1 MQLELPQK
9 IESERECGCTCA
21 ILPPN
26 QYPPPKN
33 HWTSNQ
39 ATLHEGISGF
49 RWIFQRAEEILQTQT
64 CSKDDIFEPLKLSAL
79 HLLANWNWEGGVLG
93 TNGTWPWKNS
103 MNKSLPCMTHKK
115 LISFLRRCQWFFGH
129 FHSKNFGHL
138 CFFFSSSFHSLLLKH
153 MEGSTI
159 TPLKTKMTLEHP
171 PFSIGNTVHLQV
183 GYIVIY
189 WLVVSTPLKNI
200 SQNRNLP
207 KVGVKIKKYSKPPP
221 SIVLVTIT
229 TPKDISSFG
238 FPKIL

>member
-93 TNGTWPWKNS
+93 TNGTWPWKKA

-138 CFFFSSSFHSLLLKH
+138 CFFFQFFPFIAPQTYGGIHYYTP
-153 MEGSTI
+153 ENQDDIGTSTI
-159 TPLKTKMTLEHP
+159 FNRKYCTSSGRLYSNILVGGFN
-171 PFSIGNTVHLQV
+171 PFE
-183 GYIVIY
+183 
-189 WLVVSTPLKNI
+189 
-200 SQNRNLP
+200 
-207 KVGVKIKKYSKPPP
+207 KY
-221 SIVLVTIT
+221 
-229 TPKDISSFG
+229 
-238 FPKIL
+238 